1 MSKSS
6 ELDQTVKLY
15 IISCI
20 DCEHDNLSPHAL
32 FSSTTTAEKI
42 AFVQDCFNK
51 EYGFNVAQVGRQ
63 TAVMN
68 WLQGLPSSINIAYM
82 NYEILQLAETW
93 GSLPP
98 NASEAKQYK
107 ITDNY
112 WNFMAA
118 KLCQLFDGYHVPKQ
132 D

>member
-20 DCEHDNLSPHAL
+20 ASDGYDVPEP
-32 FSSTTTAEKI
+32 TTTAEKI

-68 WLQGLPSSINIAYM
+68 WLQGLPSCLNIEYM
-82 NYEILQLAETW
+82 NYQILILAETW

-98 NASEAKQYK
+98 NASEAKQDK
-107 ITDNY
+107 LLDNY

-132 D
+132 G

>member
-15 IISCI
+15 IL
-20 DCEHDNLSPHAL
+20 DCVNGDGHNVRL
-32 FSSTTTAEKI
+32 FTTQDKI
-42 AFVQDCFNK
+42 KFIEETFINENGFFVRT
-51 EYGFNVAQVGRQ
+51 VGRQ
-63 TAVMN
+63 NAIKS
-68 WLQGLPSSINIAYM
+68 WLQGLPSCLNIEFM
-82 NYEILQLAETW
+82 NYQILILAETW

-98 NASEAKQYK
+98 NASEAKQDK
-107 ITDNY
+107 ILDNY

-118 KLCQLFDGYHVPKQ
+118 KLCQLFDGYDVPKQ

>member
-15 IISCI
+15 IISRI
-20 DCEHDNLSPHAL
+20 DSDGYDVPEPK
-32 FSSTTTAEKI
+32 TTAQKI

-51 EYGFNVAQVGRQ
+51 EYGFNIAQVGRQ

-68 WLQGLPSSINIAYM
+68 WLQGLPSAMSIEYM
-82 NYEILQLAETW
+82 NHNILIMAETW

-98 NASEAKQYK
+98 NASEVKQDK
-107 ITDNY
+107 ILDNY

-118 KLCQLFDGYHVPKQ
+118 KLCQLFDGYHVPKK

>member
-20 DCEHDNLSPHAL
+20 ASDGYDVPEPK
-32 FSSTTTAEKI
+32 TTAEKI

-68 WLQGLPSSINIAYM
+68 WLQGLPSTVNIEYM
-82 NYEILQLAETW
+82 NYKILELAEKW

-98 NASEAKQYK
+98 NASEAKQDK
-107 ITDNY
+107 ILDNY

-132 D
+132 G

>member
-20 DCEHDNLSPHAL
+20 ASDDSDVPDAA
-32 FSSTTTAEKI
+32 TPAEKI

-63 TAVMN
+63 KAVMN
-68 WLQGLPSSINIAYM
+68 WLQGLPSAMSIEYM
-82 NYEILQLAETW
+82 NYQILILAETW

-98 NASEAKQYK
+98 GASEKQQDK
-107 ITDNY
+107 ILDNY

-132 D
+132 G

>member
-15 IISCI
+15 IINCI
-20 DCEHDNLSPHAL
+20 ASDGYDVPEP
-32 FSSTTTAEKI
+32 TTTADKI
-42 AFVQDCFNK
+42 AFVQNCFNK
-51 EYGFNVAQVGRQ
+51 EYGFNIAQVGRQ

-68 WLQGLPSSINIAYM
+68 WLQGLPSCLNIEFM
-82 NYEILQLAETW
+82 NYQILILAETW

-98 NASEAKQYK
+98 NASEKQQDK
-107 ITDNY
+107 IIDNY

-132 D
+132 G

>member
-20 DCEHDNLSPHAL
+20 ASDGYGVPELI
-32 FSSTTTAEKI
+32 TTADKI

-51 EYGFNVAQVGRQ
+51 EYGFNIAQVGRQ

-68 WLQGLPSSINIAYM
+68 WLQGLPSCLNIEFM
-82 NYEILQLAETW
+82 NYQILILAETW

-98 NASEAKQYK
+98 NASEKQQDK
-107 ITDNY
+107 IIDNY

-132 D
+132 G